1 LRAGEIVMEEIKT
14 TFKRELDAL
23 ATIRDELKL
32 KAHLARKDVQDELV
46 RLESKYRLVDEE
58 LGRATS
64 HAASEAARIRAEV
77 KGLLVELK
85 QDYDAVRRR
94 LCD

>member
-1 LRAGEIVMEEIKT
+1 MEETIKN

-32 KAHLARKDVQDELV
+32 KAHLARKDVQDEIV
-46 RLESKYRLVDEE
+46 RLESKYRSVDEQ
-58 LGRATS
+58 LDRAKS
-64 HAASEAARIRAEV
+64 HAASEVERIRADV

-94 LCD
+94 LSD